1 MSENRHQMP
10 GQWTKDA
17 RPRAHTHKLY
27 NITPLKSQRKVPH
40 NVEGQWKQPNTNQQ
54 HIHRDRAW
62 GACGA
67 GRSSAFVIGL

>member
-27 NITPLKSQRKVPH
+27 NIPPLKAKERFLTMSKDNGNSQIPTSSTYTGTEPGGL
-40 NVEGQWKQPNTNQQ
+40 VE
-54 HIHRDRAW
+54 RA
-62 GACGA
+62 GP
-67 GRSSAFVIGL
+67 RRL